1 MHLYIIRHA
10 DPCYDPD
17 SLTETGHKEAAA
29 LAPRMKDFGIN
40 YIYSSPM
47 IRAKQTAFYTAN
59 LQGLEIIE
67 KEWLKELSHIHIN
80 QNGKEYTIWD
90 TFGETI
96 RKKQPL
102 PGHKDWYLHP
112 PFDKT
117 KIGELW
123 QNFRIQVDRFISEHG
138 YTREDGRYRIDRS
151 NDDRIAIFCHNG
163 TLLLFL
169 AHLLEIP
176 PSMVWSGFYCWPSS
190 VTDIYFDERSDEWAV
205 PRALHVAD
213 VSHLIANGLKPQAR
227 GMGDRCDEY
236 Y

>member
-17 SLTETGHKEAAA
+17 SLTETGHREAEA
-29 LAPRMKDFGIN
+29 LAPRLRDFGVN
-40 YIYSSPM
+40 YVYSSPM
-47 IRAKQTAFYTAN
+47 VRAKQTASYTAKM
-59 LQGLEIIE
+59 QGLEIIE
-67 KEWLKELSHIHIN
+67 KEWLKELSHIHIK
-80 QNGKEYTIWD
+80 QNGKDYSIWD

-96 RKKQPL
+96 RSGRPF
-102 PGHKDWYLHP
+102 PDHKDWFKRA

-117 KIGELW
+117 NIGDLW
-123 QNFRIQVDRFISEHG
+123 LEFRKLADGFIAEHG
-138 YTREDGRYRIDRS
+138 YTRVDGRYRIDRS
-151 NDDRIAIFCHNG
+151 NHDRIALFCHNG
-163 TLLLFL
+163 TLLMFL

-190 VTDIYFDERSDEWAV
+190 VTDIYFDERSDQWAV

-213 VSHLIANGLKPQAR
+213 VSHLISAGLKPQAR
-227 GMGDRCDEY
+227 GMGDRCEEY